1 MAIAEMKK
9 VSLLALNRDKP
20 RLMAKMQQLGCVQ
33 VIESE
38 QPASGEQS
46 EREQARLSVLNKQID
61 RLDLAIRRLSP
72 FDKNKP
78 GMLDPRRTAGSDQ
91 VQSCLANRGE
101 IMAVVDRTE
110 AIERTR
116 GELKAQEARLNAS
129 IEQIL
134 PWDGLTVP
142 LDQLGDTK
150 TSTLFLATVPTRRI
164 DAFMDAFKT
173 LGAAQYEEVSRSGES
188 TQMLIA
194 AHKSILTDLDHLMK
208 DTESARVPL
217 SDMEGTA
224 SLQLEQLR
232 AKLARIAEVR
242 EQLTREVIDL
252 ADQLPVLRVLRDAQ
266 SLERDQLQSAL
277 RTENTRSA
285 FLLTGWVPENRA
297 EALTN
302 QIKSAAPDVEI
313 EFSDPAE
320 GEKPPTLMRNR
331 SIVAPFESI
340 VKLFSLPDPAGV
352 DPTFV
357 MTPFWVCFF
366 GMMVS
371 DAGYGIVLGLAA
383 AYLYKKLGR
392 KSGMGNM
399 AFVLAL
405 GGLSTVFWGAMY
417 GGWFSIEGIPPLLF
431 SPMEEPLSMVVL
443 CMGIGVV
450 HIFAGMGMA
459 AYLNFK
465 RGKPLDAL
473 FDQFSWMLLLIGL
486 GLLMVNQT
494 LGMIVAGAGFL
505 IILLFAGRSEK
516 NPIKRVISGLGSLY
530 GISGFVSDILS
541 YVRLFGMG
549 LATGVIGMV
558 FNTLA
563 LMMWGSVPGCI
574 GAVLILIVG
583 HTFNLGINA
592 LGAYVH
598 SCRLQFIE
606 FFGKFYESGGRNF
619 MPLSQ
624 RTRYVDIEPQND

>member
-9 VSLLALNRDKP
+9 VSLLALNQDKS
-20 RLMAKMQQLGCVQ
+20 RLLARMQQLGCVQ
-33 VIESE
+33 VIEAE
-38 QPASGEQS
+38 APATGVQA
-46 EREQARLSVLNKQID
+46 EREQARLHELNKRID

-72 FDKNKP
+72 FDKHKP
-78 GMLDPRRTAGSDQ
+78 GMLDPRRTAGPDQ

-116 GELKAQEARLNAS
+116 GELRTQEARLKAS
-129 IEQIL
+129 IEQIA
-134 PWDGLTVP
+134 PWDGLSVP
-142 LDQLGDTK
+142 LDRLGDTQ
-150 TSTLFLATVPTRRI
+150 TCSVFLAAVPTRRI
-164 DAFMDAFKT
+164 DAFLDGIESA
-173 LGAAQYEEVSRSGES
+173 GAAQYEEVSRNSES
-188 TQMLIA
+188 TQLLIA
-194 AHKSILTDLDHLMK
+194 AHRSALADVDRLLK
-208 DTESARVPL
+208 DTESARVSFSGL
-217 SDMEGTA
+217 EGTA

-232 AKLARIAEVR
+232 AKLSRIAEVR
-242 EQLTREVIDL
+242 DQLTTEMDGL
-252 ADQLPVLRVLRDAQ
+252 SEQLPVLRVLRDAQ

-277 RTENTRSA
+277 RTENTQSA
-285 FLLTGWVPENRA
+285 FLLTGWVPERRV
-297 EALTN
+297 EALE
-302 QIKSAAPDVEI
+302 KEVKAASPLTEI

-320 GEKPPTLMRNR
+320 GEKPPTLMRNK
-331 SIVAPFESI
+331 SAIAPFESI
-340 VKLFSLPDPAGV
+340 VKLFSLPDPNGV

-371 DAGYGIVLGLAA
+371 DAGYGIVLGLGA
-383 AYLYKKLGR
+383 AYVYHKLGR

-431 SPMEEPLSMVVL
+431 APMEEPLKMVIL

-465 RGKPLDAL
+465 RGKPLDAVY
-473 FDQFSWMLLLIGL
+473 DQFSWMLLLIGL

-505 IILLFAGRSEK
+505 IILLMAGRPEK
-516 NPIKRVISGLGSLY
+516 NPIKRIISGLGSLY

-563 LMMWGSVPGCI
+563 MMMWGSIPGCI
-574 GAVLILIVG
+574 GAVLILLVG

-606 FFGKFYESGGRNF
+606 FFGKFYESGGRDF
-619 MPLSQ
+619 VPLGVN
-624 RTRYVDIEPQND
+624 TRYVDIEPQKD